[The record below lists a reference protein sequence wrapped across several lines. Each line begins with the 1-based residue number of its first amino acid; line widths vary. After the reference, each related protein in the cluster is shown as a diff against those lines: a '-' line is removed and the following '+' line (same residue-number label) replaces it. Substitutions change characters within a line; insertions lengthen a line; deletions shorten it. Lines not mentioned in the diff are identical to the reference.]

1 MIEETNNRTP
11 TRTGERNAAR
21 ADAIGN
27 RTRSTQQ
34 RSAPIR
40 PVLQQPARAWALGA
54 ISYRGF
60 LFRRSN
66 DDGLILQENS
76 DLNPSVCDGLRTF
89 RPSSAN
95 DFTQLVA
102 CVPHLPVQ

>member
-40 PVLQQPARAWALGA
+40 PVLQQPANLTASQ
-54 ISYRGF
+54 ITVIV
-60 LFRRSN
+60 RRFAVFVRST
-66 DDGLILQENS
+66 DI
-76 DLNPSVCDGLRTF
+76 
-89 RPSSAN
+89 A
-95 DFTQLVA
+95 
-102 CVPHLPVQ
+102 